1 MEGMNALGR
10 SQIKSWNDA
19 PADGASGQ
27 QALTTKDFDFGA
39 PGVRKKIYKV
49 YITYQSGNSTT
60 NVQVKYGING
70 DTTPTETFKDGDNF
84 ASNELAAANGWQVAE
99 LKPSTSI
106 KDCKSFQLAITCDG
120 AVPAAFE
127 IDDITIIYRTK
138 SIK

>member
-1 MEGMNALGR
+1 MDHTIFIR
-10 SQIKSWNDA
+10 SWSDSPVQGTATN
-19 PADGASGQ
+19 Q
-27 QALTTKDFDFGA
+27 HALTTKDFDFGA

-49 YITYQSGNSTT
+49 YITYQSGNTAT
-60 NVQVKYGING
+60 NVHVKYGTNG
-70 DTTPTETFKDGDNF
+70 GATTSEFKAGDNF
-84 ASNELAAANGWQVAE
+84 GNTTTHELDAANGWQVAE

-138 SIK
+138 PIK